1 MKKSILLL
9 GALLT
14 LSSYSQAQTIQGEIK
29 SFKTPMVY
37 LYQVKDEFY
46 ETLTLQDSIPVVNG
60 KFTYEYKSATP
71 DLYYLALQKRS
82 REENKGDY
90 LFLAP
95 VNMAITIDKD
105 RYGKVALHAIGS
117 DIQNRYQTFRHEKD
131 IRGNSQVCDSLST
144 LFYAARDKDDRVE
157 MARIKETS
165 APYYEDSRKK
175 TGAFVKESI
184 EKETGTLFGL
194 YLYFNNR
201 FLHNTFNTGQEIAD
215 VRNHIATF
223 NEEAKASTFYAR
235 IEEGLKRFGACATGS
250 PAPDITGTDMK
261 GNPISLSQ
269 FKGKYVL
276 VDFWSSGCG
285 WCRKET
291 VYLQKAYD
299 LFKDKNFTILGV
311 SSDFRQ
317 KDWLRAIEEDKSFWN
332 QLLMPK
338 DTIKKV
344 MDQYC
349 IIGIPHI
356 ILIDPQGIII
366 AKELRGEEIA
376 KVIGANI
383 N

>member
-1 MKKSILLL
+1 
-9 GALLT
+9 
-14 LSSYSQAQTIQGEIK
+14 
-29 SFKTPMVY
+29 
-37 LYQVKDEFY
+37 
-46 ETLTLQDSIPVVNG
+46 
-60 KFTYEYKSATP
+60 
-71 DLYYLALQKRS
+71 
-82 REENKGDY
+82 
-90 LFLAP
+90 
-95 VNMAITIDKD
+95 
-105 RYGKVALHAIGS
+105 
-117 DIQNRYQTFRHEKD
+117 
-131 IRGNSQVCDSLST
+131 
-144 LFYAARDKDDRVE
+144 
-157 MARIKETS
+157 
-165 APYYEDSRKK
+165 
-175 TGAFVKESI
+175 
-184 EKETGTLFGL
+184 
-194 YLYFNNR
+194 
-201 FLHNTFNTGQEIAD
+201 
-215 VRNHIATF
+215 
-223 NEEAKASTFYAR
+223 
-235 IEEGLKRFGACATGS
+235 
-250 PAPDITGTDMK
+250 MK